1 MHRRAPCIWTVHQR
15 VDPNGMFRVF
25 AGAPPRDDGLNRWFL
40 FRRRVDLPAAP
51 VEARLDVT
59 ADGKYQLFVNGR
71 RLGRGPMRC
80 SPTHQRYDTH
90 DIQADLRA
98 GENVIAVL
106 VHVYGTDTAWYER
119 VRGLWRENFGD
130 GALWCEGFARCGSAV
145 LPIDTDLDWRCLESD
160 AWEREVPRVN
170 LGLGFVEVLDARR
183 LPVGWTEPGFDDS
196 GWDGVQIL
204 RTGGGGP
211 EADFGGMTIEPFTTL
226 VLREIPFLEE
236 VPTAPERVVWWSGL
250 VSDPALPV
258 EDRIYREELA
268 ELPAHALENPD
279 ALLHPGRSATVVR
292 TPPGLDVTCLL
303 DFGRIHSGHPFLEI
317 EARGGEIVELAASER
332 LPGEWRPGGP
342 DPRARVA
349 RHPSALGLD
358 AHVCRYIARPGV
370 QRFERFEWTAVRWLQ
385 VAVRNA
391 PEGLRIRHVGSLFTR
406 YPVEERGEF
415 ACSDAL
421 LTRLWEIG
429 RYTLRLCMHDG
440 FEDCPSREQRQWLGD
455 ATVEHLVAEAAFGP
469 SCHALNRQF
478 LRQCA
483 ESQRPDGLTQMF
495 APGDH
500 RRDGLLIP
508 DWTLQ
513 WILNAEHYLLYSGD
527 VEVIEEIFPAI
538 QRALAWFER
547 QLGPNGLVAHCP
559 YWHFMDWAG
568 LGREGEAAALNAQT
582 IGALRAAARLAR
594 ALEWE
599 RGAKRWEAL
608 AESMAAVLAERHWD
622 ARRGVYVDVVDPAT
636 GEQDPRVSQHANAG
650 LILWDVAPRE
660 RWPGMIGWI
669 TDAKRLKFTKAPGIV
684 PTGETLV
691 PETDCV
697 LANTFYSHFVQ
708 AALAKAGRFDAA
720 LALIRDRYGRML
732 ARGATTL
739 WESFEPT
746 GSLCHGF
753 SATPTWQLS
762 TCVLGVAPLAPGFAR
777 FSFSP
782 QPADLAFARGV
793 FPTVK
798 GDVRVAWERGEDGV
812 AIELHVPEGAVAVP
826 VDPPGHRFADA
837 PRELAPGRHRLRLV
851 RDRGLADPARPIRG

>member
-1 MHRRAPCIWTVHQR
+1 M
-15 VDPNGMFRVF
+15 
-25 AGAPPRDDGLNRWFL
+25 
-40 FRRRVDLPAAP
+40 DLHAEPD
-51 VEARLDVT
+51 EARLSVT
-59 ADGKYQLFVNGR
+59 TDGRYQLFVNGR

-90 DIQADLRA
+90 DLVSELRA
-98 GENVIAVL
+98 GENVIALL
-106 VHVYGTDTAWYER
+106 VHVYGTDTAWYEQ
-119 VRGLWRENFGD
+119 VRGLWHENFGD
-130 GALWCEGFARCGSAV
+130 GALFCDGFARCGSRS
-145 LPIDTDLDWRCLESD
+145 LPIQTDLDWRCLESD
-160 AWEREVPRVN
+160 AWERDVPRVN
-170 LGLGFVEVLDARR
+170 FGLGFIEVLDARR
-183 LPVGWTEPGFDDS
+183 LPAGWTEPGFDDS
-196 GWDGVQIL
+196 AWDAVQIL

-211 EADFGGMTIEPFTTL
+211 EAPFGGMTIEPFTTL
-226 VLREIPFLEE
+226 VPREIPFLEE
-236 VPTAPERVVWWSGL
+236 TPVPPARVVWWGG
-250 VSDPALPV
+250 VASDPELPV

-268 ELPAHALENPD
+268 ELPPD
-279 ALLHPGRSATVVR
+279 ALEAPEALLHAGLEATVVR
-292 TPPGLDVTCLL
+292 TTPGVDVTFLL
-303 DFGRIHSGHPFLEI
+303 DFGRIHSGHPCIEV
-317 EARGGEIVELAASER
+317 EARGGEIVEMAASER
-332 LPGEWRPGGP
+332 LPGEWRRAGV

-358 AHVCRYIARPGV
+358 AHVCRYTARPGV

-391 PEGLRIRHVGSLFTR
+391 PHGLRIRSVGSLSTR
-406 YPVEERGEF
+406 YPVEKRGEF
-415 ACSDAL
+415 ECSDEM

-440 FEDCPSREQRQWLGD
+440 WEDCPSREQRQWLGD

-500 RRDGLLIP
+500 RRDALLIP

-513 WILNAEHYLLYSGD
+513 WILNAGHHLLYAGD
-527 VEVIEEIFPAI
+527 LPVIEEIFPAI

-568 LGREGEAAALNAQT
+568 LGRGGEAAALNAQT
-582 IGALRAAARLAR
+582 IGALRSAARLAR

-599 RGAKRWEAL
+599 RAARRYDAL
-608 AESMAAVLAERHWD
+608 ATSMAKTLAERHWD
-622 ARRGVYVDVVDPAT
+622 ARRGVYVDVVDPET
-636 GEQDPRVSQHANAG
+636 GEQEPRVSQHANAG

-660 RWPGMIGWI
+660 RWASMIDWI
-669 TDAKRLKFTKAPGIV
+669 TDPKRLKFTKAPGTV
-684 PTGETLV
+684 PTGERLE

-697 LANTFYSHFVQ
+697 LANTFYSHFVYE
-708 AALAKAGRFDAA
+708 ALARADRLDAA
-720 LALIRDRYGRML
+720 LALVRERYGSML

-739 WESFEPT
+739 WESFDPT

-762 TCVLGVAPLAPGFAR
+762 TFVLGVAPLEPGFAR
-777 FSFSP
+777 FRFSP

-793 FPTVK
+793 FPTAQ
-798 GDVRVAWERGEDGV
+798 GDVHVAWERERDGIAV
-812 AIELHVPEGAVAVP
+812 ELEVPQGAVAIP
-826 VDPPGHRFADA
+826 RDPGGHRFEGA

-851 RDRGLADPARPIRG
+851 HAARVADPAQRPRA